1 MSFCMAEHL
10 FQTYILFTRLFQWE
24 KTSLTRKRLLV
35 RIQYRVPYGAVTQL
49 GEYFACTEGV
59 VGSNPT
65 SSTICGCS
73 SIGRALRCQRKGCG
87 IVPHHPLQYAAL
99 VDHLAQLPSKQQN
112 RGKHSDA
119 APSSDSTSL

>member
-1 MSFCMAEHL
+1 MLVPIINKYKFCMAEYL
-10 FQTYILFTRLFQWE
+10 FSDIHIIYSVISMGEDF
-24 KTSLTRKRLLV
+24 
-35 RIQYRVPYGAVTQL
+35 PYKEEVI
-49 GEYFACTEGV
+49 
-59 VGSNPT
+59 GSNPIP
-65 SSTICGCS
+65 STICGCS

-119 APSSDSTSL
+119 APYIR

>member
-1 MSFCMAEHL
+1 MGEDF
-10 FQTYILFTRLFQWE
+10 
-24 KTSLTRKRLLV
+24 
-35 RIQYRVPYGAVTQL
+35 PYKEEVIGL
-49 GEYFACTEGV
+49 
-59 VGSNPT
+59 NPIP
-65 SSTICGCS
+65 STICGCS

-119 APSSDSTSL
+119 APLKILKCGFFKNYAKNRLSTYIYYLYIEL

>member
-10 FQTYILFTRLFQWE
+10 FQTYTLFTRLFQWE

-35 RIQYRVPYGAVTQL
+35 QIQYRVPYGAVAQL
-49 GEYFACTEGV
+49 GEHFACTEGG

-73 SIGRALRCQRKGCG
+73 SIGRASRCQREGFCG
-87 IVPHHPLQYAAL
+87 FETHHPLQYAAL

-119 APSSDSTSL
+119 APYIR